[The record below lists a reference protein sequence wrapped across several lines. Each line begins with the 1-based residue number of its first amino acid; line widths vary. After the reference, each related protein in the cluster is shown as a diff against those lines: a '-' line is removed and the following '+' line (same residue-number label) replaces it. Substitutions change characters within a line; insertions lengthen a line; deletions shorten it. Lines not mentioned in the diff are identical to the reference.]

1 MKKLICIAMLWVVG
15 VGIFAQV
22 PLQLLNG
29 DEYLSFD
36 RQTQEAF
43 IGGLLVGVWWMLS
56 NNALHET
63 EPENAARLEA
73 GIAAY
78 LGNNLTITEI
88 NNLVVAAYLSR
99 RYSVQVPVFGVLVE
113 EALRLTRST
122 QNGY

>member
-1 MKKLICIAMLWVVG
+1 MKKLICIVMLWVVG

-56 NNALHET
+56 NNSLHET
-63 EPENAARLEA
+63 EPESAARLEA